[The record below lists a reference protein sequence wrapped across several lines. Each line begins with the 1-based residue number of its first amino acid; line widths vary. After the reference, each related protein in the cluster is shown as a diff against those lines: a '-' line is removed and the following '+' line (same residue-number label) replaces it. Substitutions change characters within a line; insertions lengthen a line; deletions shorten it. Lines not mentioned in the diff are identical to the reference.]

1 MSAGLLGLVPA
12 GPPGGSSTV
21 AHVAEPF
28 SSRVISPRS
37 GQDTEQAPPERTLPE
52 ETRPGQEGARPPAL
66 LIRATLDRRR
76 ETAGKPAGESAG
88 EALAPGRRQ
97 PAPAGQSVAGES
109 AGEALAPSGP
119 GAAPAGPAPRRGGG
133 IGGRRSSLR
142 IFGSQPCCLR
152 PSSRSRS
159 SSTTKP
165 SISSRTGR
173 PGARRLILAAGRGWY
188 RWPCGP
194 TSCSSCPEPGCRGA
208 RWPTWS
214 RSPTSRAWN
223 AGGTSQSG
231 PIRPTAG
238 RRRPADPAGVLPHY
252 PMVTHRG
259 GYPDGS

>member
-88 EALAPGRRQ
+88 EALAP
-97 PAPAGQSVAGES
+97 
-109 AGEALAPSGP
+109 SGP

-173 PGARRLILAAGRGWY
+173 PGARRLIPAAGRGWY

-238 RRRPADPAGVLPHY
+238 LRRLADPAGVLPHY